1 MPPPPNYQ
9 EFFPGSRLAET
20 VECFWTS
27 TVVASA
33 GEAGVGHRVLPDGCM
48 DVLFDFG
55 TPRRS
60 HVVVIGTMTEA
71 VLVRQSGAMD
81 LLGVR
86 FRPGGL
92 AAFLAC
98 DAAELTNGRA
108 ELSAFWG
115 GVATELWEQLA
126 ESPPRERLRRLRA
139 FLEARVAGGGD
150 PFVRHCVERIQT
162 TRGELR
168 LTEIER
174 STGLTLRQIERKFSR
189 QLGISPKLFARV
201 VRFGA
206 VMDAAERSPAPDWGR
221 IAAEFGFADQPH
233 LVREFKAFSGLTPTG
248 FQAETQVAREDV
260 GFLQDA
266 APAIA

>member
-9 EFFPGSRLAET
+9 EFFPGARLAEM

-27 TVVASA
+27 TAAPA

-48 DVLFDFG
+48 DVLFDFARPG
-55 TPRRS
+55 WP
-60 HVVVIGTMTEA
+60 HAVVIGTMTQA
-71 VLVRQSGAMD
+71 MLVRRSGAMD

-98 DAAELTNGRA
+98 DAAELVNGRA
-108 ELSAFWG
+108 ELTAFWG
-115 GVATELWEQLA
+115 AIATELWEQLA
-126 ESPPRERLRRLRA
+126 ERPPAERLRWLRG
-139 FLEARVAGGGD
+139 FLEARMTGAVD
-150 PFVRHCVERIQT
+150 PFVRHCVERIQA

-206 VMDAAERSPAPDWGR
+206 VMDAAEGSPAPDWGR

-233 LVREFKAFSGLTPTG
+233 LVREFKAFAGLTPTSYH
-248 FQAETQVAREDV
+248 AETQVARADV

-266 APAIA
+266 AFATG

>member
-27 TVVASA
+27 TAASA

-48 DVLFDFG
+48 DVLFDFNG
-55 TPRRS
+55 PNS
-60 HVVVIGTMTEA
+60 AAVIGTMTQA
-71 VLVRQSGAMD
+71 LLVRSSGAVD

-86 FRPGGL
+86 FRPGGP
-92 AAFLAC
+92 AAFLSC
-98 DAAELTNGRA
+98 DAAELVNGRA
-108 ELSAFWG
+108 DLTAFWG
-115 GVATELWEQLA
+115 ALATELWEQLA
-126 ESPPRERLRRLRA
+126 ESPPKERLRRLRA
-139 FLEARVAGGGD
+139 FLEARVTGGGD
-150 PFVRHCVERIQT
+150 PFVRHCVQRIQA

-168 LTEIER
+168 LPEIER

-206 VMDAAERSPAPDWGR
+206 VMDAAERSLAPDWGR

-233 LVREFKAFSGLTPTG
+233 LVREFKAFTGLTPTS
-248 FQAETQVAREDV
+248 FQAEAQAAREDV
-260 GFLQDA
+260 GFVQDVVA
-266 APAIA
+266 TLR